1 MLFEFEVVSMLG
13 KRIRI
18 TKNYWDVISSKKHP
32 SVANMADEARLALI
46 NPFEVKRSRQ
56 DSNVFLYYRKLNSKF
71 LCTVAKHLNDEGFIV
86 TVYTTYKIKRG
97 EVLWK
102 KS

>member
-1 MLFEFEVVSMLG
+1 MDLLFVVVSKIG

-18 TKNYWDVISSKKHP
+18 TKNYW
-32 SVANMADEARLALI
+32 
-46 NPFEVKRSRQ
+46 EVNCDR
-56 DSNVFLYYRKLNSKF
+56 
-71 LCTVAKHLNDEGFIV
+71 FIV

-97 EVLWK
+97 EMIWR

>member
-13 KRIRI
+13 
-18 TKNYWDVISSKKHP
+18 
-32 SVANMADEARLALI
+32 
-46 NPFEVKRSRQ
+46 
-56 DSNVFLYYRKLNSKF
+56 SKF
-71 LCTVAKHLNDEGFIV
+71 LCTVAKHLNDDGFIV

>member
-1 MLFEFEVVSMLG
+1 MSTLFEVVSMLG

-18 TKNYWDVISSKKHP
+18 TK
-32 SVANMADEARLALI
+32 
-46 NPFEVKRSRQ
+46 
-56 DSNVFLYYRKLNSKF
+56 
-71 LCTVAKHLNDEGFIV
+71 HLNDDGFIV

>member
-1 MLFEFEVVSMLG
+1 MLG
-13 KRIRI
+13 RRIRI
-18 TKNYWDVISSKKHP
+18 TKN
-32 SVANMADEARLALI
+32 
-46 NPFEVKRSRQ
+46 
-56 DSNVFLYYRKLNSKF
+56 F
-71 LCTVAKHLNDEGFIV
+71 LCTVAKHLNDDGFIV